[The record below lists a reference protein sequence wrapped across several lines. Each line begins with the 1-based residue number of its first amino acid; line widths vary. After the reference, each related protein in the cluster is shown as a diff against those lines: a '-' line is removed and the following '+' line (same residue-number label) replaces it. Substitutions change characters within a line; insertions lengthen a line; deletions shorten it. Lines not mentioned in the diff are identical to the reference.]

1 MLKCDF
7 MDVYGFCVGH
17 AVKHTFCNKFY
28 CQILNV
34 EFDFFQV
41 FQNFVITSFWTV
53 GMLVGR
59 KRLICVLAHKKSI
72 QGFYFT

>member
-34 EFDFFQV
+34 EFMTFFK
-41 FQNFVITSFWTV
+41 FFKT
-53 GMLVGR
+53 L
-59 KRLICVLAHKKSI
+59 
-72 QGFYFT
+72 